1 MTNLEQRLTQVLATK
16 AADAPPAD
24 GLVEAARSRH
34 LRRRRSQLGGAAV
47 ALVAVLVPAGVL
59 GHGLTRN
66 DPSQPEPLGPYKY
79 GQHQTTSDAVL
90 AAQAPGFRTLDYGVP
105 SHSPTLGGNAESR
118 LAPIGEY
125 LDIDARGRLAAMRV
139 HLPSPAG
146 PTATYQLVPGPH
158 RPVRQVPAP
167 VSDTMQFGI
176 WEPWFTSDGRLLWST
191 QRGEWIDDRLTDLAG
206 GNVQQIV
213 PTLANVPV
221 PPTVAGHPW
230 RGVWID
236 GGRVWFSAVTKVDS
250 ASDDQ
255 KQWVSLLSFDPA
267 HPEQLRREAA
277 TDVTAIDVA
286 NGEAVWID
294 GTDTKVF
301 AEDLATHDVHEV
313 PVPLDAG
320 CQLVPTSDFAG
331 GANLDGIVTNGS
343 LVALEEYC
351 PDWMTV
357 REIVTDLSG
366 RLVTEIDAGS
376 GHMISSVVL
385 SNQTIAFVAAGTEAT
400 HDTTHHTYLDDL
412 VTGEMVA
419 LGSQKPG
426 MELSPHVAGRYVL
439 WYAGPGGHV
448 GRLAAK

>member
-1 MTNLEQRLTQVLATK
+1 VTNLEQRLTQVLAVK
-16 AADAPPAD
+16 SADAPPAD
-24 GLVEAARSRH
+24 GLAEAVRSRH

-47 ALVAVLVPAGVL
+47 ALMAVLVPAGVI
-59 GHGLTRN
+59 GHGLTHN
-66 DPSQPEPLGPYKY
+66 DPSQPEPLGSYKY
-79 GQHQTTSDAVL
+79 GQHRATSDAVP
-90 AAQAPGFRTLDYGVP
+90 AAQAPGFHTLDYGVP
-105 SHSPTLGGNAESR
+105 SHSPTLGGNGESR

-146 PTATYQLVPGPH
+146 PSATYQLVPGPH

-167 VSDTMQFGI
+167 VSDTMQFGL
-176 WEPWFTSDGRLLWST
+176 WAPSFTSDGRLLWST
-191 QRGEWIDDRLTDLAG
+191 QTGGPWIDDRLTDLAG

-213 PTLANVPV
+213 PALANVPV
-221 PPTVAGHPW
+221 PSTVAGHPW

-255 KQWVSLLSFDPA
+255 AQWVSLFSFDPA

-277 TDVTAIDVA
+277 TDVTTIDVA
-286 NGEAVWID
+286 SGEAVWID

-301 AEDLATHDVHEV
+301 AEDLATHDVHQV
-313 PVPLDAG
+313 PVPFDAG
-320 CQLVPTSDFAG
+320 CRLVPTSDFTG
-331 GANLDGIVTNGS
+331 GSFAEAIVTNGS
-343 LVALEEYC
+343 LVALTEFC
-351 PDWMTV
+351 PDWRTS
-357 REIVTDLSG
+357 REVVTDLSG
-366 RLVTEIDAGS
+366 RLVTDIDAGS
-376 GHMISSVVL
+376 GHQIYDVAL
-385 SNQTIAFVAAGTEAT
+385 SDQTITFIVQGPTGL
-400 HDTTHHTYLDDL
+400 HDNYLGDL
-412 VTGEMVA
+412 VSGEMVA